1 MELGMRDSATILVVD
16 DAPENIDVL
25 VGILKPSYQL
35 KVARDGE
42 MAIKIANIQPRPD
55 LILLDIMMPGID
67 GYETCKRLKLDI
79 ATRDIP
85 IIFITAKIS
94 VEDEARGLSLGAV
107 DYIAKPVNPAIV
119 MQRVKTHLAL
129 SDQKRELYQK
139 VKMQTQELINTRYN
153 IIQKLGRAAEFK
165 DNETGNHVQRMS
177 KYARILALA
186 CGMESETADLLMN
199 AAPMHDIG
207 KIGVPDHI
215 LKKSGKLNEEEWL
228 IMKEHAAFGAE
239 ILDEENPSL
248 LLETAKTV
256 AMTHHEKW
264 DGTGYPNGLKAEAI
278 PLEGR
283 IIAIADVFDALT
295 SKRPYKPAWTIER
308 AIALIKS
315 ESGKHF
321 DPQLVEYFINNLD
334 EILEIKAQF
343 SEEPTTNTENIC

>member
-1 MELGMRDSATILVVD
+1 MRENATILVVD

-25 VGILKPSYQL
+25 VGILKPNYSL

-55 LILLDIMMPGID
+55 LILLDVMMPGID

-139 VKMQTQELINTRYN
+139 VKLQTQELINTRYN

-165 DNETGNHVQRMS
+165 DNETGNHVKRMS
-177 KYARILALA
+177 KYAYILALA
-186 CGMESETADLLMN
+186 CGMEHEAADLLMN

-215 LKKSGKLNEEEWL
+215 LKKAGKLNEEEWL

-239 ILDEENPSL
+239 ILAEDNPSL
-248 LLETAKTV
+248 LIDMAKNV
-256 AMTHHEKW
+256 ALTHHEKW
-264 DGTGYPNGLKAEAI
+264 DGSGYPKGLQAEEI

-295 SKRPYKPAWTIER
+295 SKRPYKPAWTVER
-308 AIALIKS
+308 AIELIKN

-321 DPQLVEYFINNLD
+321 DPQLVNYFIDNLD
-334 EILEIKAQF
+334 EILAVKAKF
-343 SEEPTTNTENIC
+343 SEELAKSSPNIC

>member
-1 MELGMRDSATILVVD
+1 MKDTATILVVD

-25 VGILKPSYQL
+25 VGILKPSYQI

-42 MAIKIANIQPRPD
+42 MAIKIANIRPRPN

-94 VEDEARGLSLGAV
+94 VDDEAKGLSLGAV

-119 MQRVKTHLAL
+119 MQRVKTHLSL
-129 SDQKRELYQK
+129 SNQKRALYQQ
-139 VKMQTQELINTRYN
+139 VKLQTKELISTRNN

-165 DNETGNHVQRMS
+165 DNETGDHVQRMS
-177 KYARILALA
+177 KYAFVLATA
-186 CGMESETADLLMN
+186 FGMDEAAADMLMN

-215 LKKSGKLNEEEWL
+215 LKKAGRLNEDEWQV
-228 IMKEHAAFGAE
+228 MKEHAAFGGK
-239 ILDEENPSL
+239 ILDEKNPSPL
-248 LLETAKTV
+248 MEMAKTV
-256 AMTHHEKW
+256 AITHHEKW
-264 DGTGYPNGLKAEAI
+264 DGSGYPKGLKAQEI
-278 PLEGR
+278 PLTGR

-295 SKRPYKPAWTIER
+295 SARPYKPAWTIER
-308 AIALIKS
+308 SVELIKS

-321 DPQLVEYFINNLD
+321 DPELVDCFVNNLD
-334 EILEIKAQF
+334 EIIAIKAQF
-343 SEEPTTNTENIC
+343 SE

>member
-1 MELGMRDSATILVVD
+1 MKDTATILVVD

-25 VGILKPSYQL
+25 VGILKPSYQI

-42 MAIKIANIQPRPD
+42 MAIKIANIRPRPD

-79 ATRDIP
+79 ATRNIP

-107 DYIAKPVNPAIV
+107 DYIAKPVTPAIV

-129 SDQKRELYQK
+129 SNQKQVLYQQ
-139 VKMQTQELINTRYN
+139 VKLQTKELINARNN

-177 KYARILALA
+177 KYAYVLASA
-186 CGMESETADLLMN
+186 IGMDEASADMLMH

-215 LKKSGKLNEEEWL
+215 LKKTGKLNEEEWK
-228 IMKEHAAFGAE
+228 IMKEHATFGGK
-239 ILDEENPSL
+239 ILDEKNPSPL
-248 LLETAKTV
+248 MEMAKVV

-264 DGTGYPNGLKAEAI
+264 DGSGYPNGLKANDI
-278 PLEGR
+278 PLSGR
-283 IIAIADVFDALT
+283 IIAVADVFDALT
-295 SKRPYKPAWTIER
+295 SARPYKPAWTIER
-308 AIALIKS
+308 TIELINN

-321 DPQLVEYFINNLD
+321 DPEIVECFINNLD
-334 EILEIKAQF
+334 EILAIKAKF
-343 SEEPTTNTENIC
+343 SE

>member
-1 MELGMRDSATILVVD
+1 MKEMATILVVD
-16 DAPENIDVL
+16 DAPDNIDVL

-42 MAIKIANIQPRPD
+42 MAIKIANIRPRPD

-85 IIFITAKIS
+85 IIFVTAKIS
-94 VEDEARGLSLGAV
+94 VDDEARGLSLGAV
-107 DYIAKPVNPAIV
+107 DYITKPVTPAIV
-119 MQRVKTHLAL
+119 MQRVRTHLAL
-129 SDQKRELYQK
+129 SDQKRELYHQ
-139 VKMQTQELINTRYN
+139 VKLQTKELINTRNN

-165 DNETGNHVQRMS
+165 DNETGHHVQRMS
-177 KYARILALA
+177 KYAYVLAIA
-186 CGMESETADLLMN
+186 FGMDEAVADMLMN

-215 LKKSGKLNEEEWL
+215 LKKAGKLDAEEWQ
-228 IMKEHAAFGAE
+228 IMKEHAAFGGE
-239 ILDEENPSL
+239 ILDEEAPSPL
-248 LLETAKTV
+248 MEMAKSV

-264 DGTGYPNGLKAEAI
+264 DGSGYPCGLKAEEI
-278 PLEGR
+278 PLVGR

-295 SKRPYKPAWTIER
+295 STRPYKPAWTIDR
-308 AIALIKS
+308 AIELIQN

-321 DPQLVEYFINNLD
+321 DPVLVECFIDSLD
-334 EILEIKAQF
+334 ELLVIKKQF
-343 SEEPTTNTENIC
+343 TE

>member
-1 MELGMRDSATILVVD
+1 MTLQK
-16 DAPENIDVL
+16 NIDVL
-25 VGILKPSYQL
+25 VGILKPNYQL

-42 MAIKIANIQPRPD
+42 MAIKIANIRPRPD

-67 GYETCKRLKLDI
+67 GFETCKRLKLDI

-85 IIFITAKIS
+85 LIFITAKIS

-119 MQRVKTHLAL
+119 TQRVKTHLSL
-129 SDQKRELYQK
+129 SNQKRELYQQ
-139 VKMQTQELINTRYN
+139 VKIQTKELINTRYN

-177 KYARILALA
+177 KYAYVLAIA
-186 CGMESETADLLMN
+186 FGMEEAAADMLMN

-215 LKKSGKLNEEEWL
+215 LKKAGKLNDEEWQL
-228 IMKEHAAFGAE
+228 MKEHAAFGGE
-239 ILDEENPSL
+239 ILDEKNPSPL
-248 LLETAKTV
+248 MEMAKVV
-256 AMTHHEKW
+256 AITHHERW
-264 DGTGYPNGLKAEAI
+264 DGSGYPSGLAANEI
-278 PLEGR
+278 PLVGR

-295 SKRPYKPAWTIER
+295 STRPYKPAWTIER
-308 AIALIKS
+308 AIELIRN

-321 DPQLVEYFINNLD
+321 DPE
-334 EILEIKAQF
+334 F
-343 SEEPTTNTENIC
+343 S

>member
-1 MELGMRDSATILVVD
+1 MRENATILVVD

-25 VGILKPSYQL
+25 VGILKPNYSL

-55 LILLDIMMPGID
+55 LILLDVMMPGID

-139 VKMQTQELINTRYN
+139 VKLQTQELINTRYN

-165 DNETGNHVQRMS
+165 DNETGNHVKRMS
-177 KYARILALA
+177 KYAYILALA
-186 CGMESETADLLMN
+186 CGMEHEAADLLMN

-215 LKKSGKLNEEEWL
+215 LKKAGKLNEEEWL

-239 ILDEENPSL
+239 ILAEDNPSL
-248 LLETAKTV
+248 LIDMAKNV

-264 DGTGYPNGLKAEAI
+264 DGSGYPKGLQAEEI

-295 SKRPYKPAWTIER
+295 SKRPYKPAWTVER
-308 AIALIKS
+308 AIELIKN

-321 DPQLVEYFINNLD
+321 DPQLVNYFIENLD
-334 EILEIKAQF
+334 EILAVKAKF
-343 SEEPTTNTENIC
+343 SEELAKSSPNIC

>member
-1 MELGMRDSATILVVD
+1 MRENATILVVD

-25 VGILKPSYQL
+25 VGILKPNYSL

-55 LILLDIMMPGID
+55 LILLDVMMPGID

-139 VKMQTQELINTRYN
+139 VKLQTQELINTRYN

-165 DNETGNHVQRMS
+165 DNETGNHVKRMS
-177 KYARILALA
+177 KYAYILALA
-186 CGMESETADLLMN
+186 CGMEHEAADLLMN

-215 LKKSGKLNEEEWL
+215 LKKAGKLNDEEWL

-239 ILDEENPSL
+239 ILAEDNPSL
-248 LLETAKTV
+248 LIDMAKNV
-256 AMTHHEKW
+256 ALTHHEKW
-264 DGTGYPNGLKAEAI
+264 DGSGYPKGLQAEEI

-295 SKRPYKPAWTIER
+295 SKRPYKPAWTVER
-308 AIALIKS
+308 AIELIKN

-321 DPQLVEYFINNLD
+321 DPQLVNYFIDNLD
-334 EILEIKAQF
+334 EILAVKAKF
-343 SEEPTTNTENIC
+343 SEELAKSSPNIC